1 MLYSMTQTSSFNSV
15 LPIFS
20 LYIFAGYRLMP
31 ALQQIY
37 VSLTKLTFIGP
48 ALDKLLKDINNLK
61 ELNFHQQKETLLF
74 KKTINLKNI
83 NYNYPNSS
91 RTALKNLSLT
101 IPAQSRVGIIGT
113 TSSGKTT
120 TIDIILG
127 LLEAQEAN

>member
-91 RTALKNLSLT
+91 RTALKNLSLI
-101 IPAQSRVGIIGT
+101 IP
-113 TSSGKTT
+113 
-120 TIDIILG
+120 LNPG
-127 LLEAQEAN
+127 LEL